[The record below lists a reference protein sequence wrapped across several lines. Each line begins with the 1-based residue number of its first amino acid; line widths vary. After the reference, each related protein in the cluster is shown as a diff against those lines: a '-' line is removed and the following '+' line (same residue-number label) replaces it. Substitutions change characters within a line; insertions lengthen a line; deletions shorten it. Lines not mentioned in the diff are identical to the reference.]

1 MSSWVNL
8 FVRGAARHKGAE
20 PPILHCAANV
30 DLILTHDQRLRGV
43 FAFDEF
49 AGDVVAARPIDWPK
63 SLKPG
68 ADKPNVWTDADTIT
82 LGVHIAREYN
92 FAPSTATVAEG
103 MLSVARRKTIH
114 PVRDWL
120 KSLKWDRRKRLDN
133 WLVRLAGAE
142 DTSYVRA
149 VGKSFLIGAVARVMK
164 PGSQVDSMPVFE
176 GKQGGGKTSMLRI
189 LGGKWFLETNIDI
202 GSKDGYQ
209 ALRDAWI
216 VEFGELD
223 SLTRAEISRVKQ
235 FVTTCIDKYR
245 PSYGRAT
252 IAFPRQCVFAGTT
265 NPMDYLKDDTGSRRF
280 WPVLVGRV
288 LLKELA
294 EERDQLWAEAAYR
307 YAKGEQ
313 WHLTDPEVLA
323 AAAEAA
329 EDRRQAHP
337 WEPIVAL
344 ELDQRV
350 REFTRTGKNPAVST
364 GDVLDWLDIEAR
376 LRTRSD
382 EMQAATILR
391 RFGWEKH
398 ARERRT
404 WGREYMWK
412 PAEHVIAET
421 KRRLAEADEKQR
433 QRLVANL
440 GRKNSEKIEKKR
452 SNPNLDR
459 DAEGVTTRTGVR
471 LRMVDSASQ
480 SHSRLGQADGTSGK
494 RPRSGP
500 TPQKHRRRKD
510 VE

>member
-1 MSSWVNL
+1 MSSWQNL
-8 FVRGAARHKGAE
+8 FVRGVARHKGAE
-20 PPILHCAANV
+20 PPILHCVANV
-30 DLILTHDQRLRGV
+30 DLILTHDTRLSGV

-49 AGDVVAARPIDWPK
+49 AGDVVPTREIDWPK
-63 SLKPG
+63 SLRPSVKKPG
-68 ADKPNVWTDADTIT
+68 IWTDADTIT
-82 LGVHIAREYN
+82 LGVYIAREYN

-120 KSLKWDRRKRLDN
+120 KSLKWDRKRRLDN

-142 DTSYVRA
+142 NTPYVRA
-149 VGKSFLIGAVARVMK
+149 VGKSFLIGAVARVMQ

-189 LGGKWFLETNIDI
+189 LGGQWFLETNIDI

-280 WPVLVGRV
+280 WPVLVGKV
-288 LLKELA
+288 LLKELTA
-294 EERDQLWAEAAYR
+294 ERDHLWAEAAYR
-307 YAKGEQ
+307 YAHGEQ
-313 WHLTDPEVLA
+313 WHLTDPEVLE

-344 ELDQRV
+344 ELDKRV
-350 REFTRTGKNPAVST
+350 REFVRMEKDPAVST

-404 WGREYMWK
+404 WGREYTWK
-412 PAEHVIAET
+412 PGEHVIAET
-421 KRRLAEADEKQR
+421 RSRLAEEDEKRR
-433 QRLVANL
+433 QRLAANL
-440 GRKNSEKIEKKR
+440 GRQNGAKKAKKR
-452 SNPNLDR
+452 SDPNLDR
-459 DAEGVTTRTGVR
+459 KSGGVTAGRVIP
-471 LRMVDSASQ
+471 LR
-480 SHSRLGQADGTSGK
+480 
-494 RPRSGP
+494 
-500 TPQKHRRRKD
+500 
-510 VE
+510 